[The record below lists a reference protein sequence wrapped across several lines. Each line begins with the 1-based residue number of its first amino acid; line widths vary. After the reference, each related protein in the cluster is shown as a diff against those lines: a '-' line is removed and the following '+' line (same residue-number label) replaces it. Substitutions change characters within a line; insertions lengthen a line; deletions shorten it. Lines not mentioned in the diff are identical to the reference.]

1 MRDAGRV
8 RGTGRTEN
16 AGCAKGAGPMRDGRR
31 TGRSARRSA
40 RAAIAPLCTS
50 LLLMATSGC
59 QSVAERLGVA
69 FLYEPASLPEAQTR
83 LDLAYRSDP
92 AAHPEKHRLDLFL
105 PDPALREWPTLI
117 FVHGGGWTAGDRTIE
132 AAGASVI
139 RNIGRFFA
147 SRGVGAAV
155 ISYRLM
161 PEVGWRAQLEDVAAA
176 MRFVREAVPAEGGDP
191 DAIFLSG
198 HSAGAWLA
206 ARTGFDEDV
215 LERAGFPPASLCGL
229 ALVSGAAYDLGDEET
244 YRVGASRDYFLE
256 RFDDGRPDWERAGS
270 VVPLLR
276 DALPPT
282 LILYGSMESAQLQRQ
297 SELLFER
304 MRASGAPVT
313 KLLLPRQTHQSIV
326 LTLSRDDKQAGPA
339 ILELMQGSRCS

>member
-1 MRDAGRV
+1 MSGWLRLRVPGDIERTRRVGLRQTVAAGI
-8 RGTGRTEN
+8 
-16 AGCAKGAGPMRDGRR
+16 GA
-31 TGRSARRSA
+31 
-40 RAAIAPLCTS
+40 S
-50 LLLMATSGC
+50 LLLLTTAGC
-59 QSVAERLGVA
+59 QSVLERAGVA

-105 PDPALREWPTLI
+105 PAPGQRGWPTLI
-117 FVHGGGWTAGDRTIE
+117 FIHGGGWTDGDRTIE

-147 SRGVGAAV
+147 SHGVGAAL

-161 PEVGWRAQLEDVAAA
+161 PEVGWREQLEDVATA
-176 MRFVREAVPAEGGDP
+176 MRFVREAVPSEGGDP

-206 ARTGFDEDV
+206 ARTGFDRDV
-215 LERAGFPPASLCGL
+215 LEEAGFPVQSLCGL
-229 ALVSGAAYDLGDEET
+229 ALVSGAGYDLGDEET
-244 YRVGASRDYFLE
+244 YRVGASRAYFLE
-256 RFDDGRPDWERAGS
+256 RFDDGRPDWERVGS

-276 DALPPT
+276 EDLPPT
-282 LILYGSMESAQLQRQ
+282 LILYGTMESAQLQRQ
-297 SELLFER
+297 SELLLER
-304 MRASGAPVT
+304 MTASGAPVSS
-313 KLLLPRQTHQSIV
+313 LVLPRQTHQSIV

-339 ILELMQGSRCS
+339 ILELMQSASCPARAASG

>member
-1 MRDAGRV
+1 MR
-8 RGTGRTEN
+8 
-16 AGCAKGAGPMRDGRR
+16 P
-31 TGRSARRSA
+31 SPPQA
-40 RAAIAPLCTS
+40 RAAAPAATPAILALCAG
-50 LLLMATSGC
+50 LLLLALPGC
-59 QSVAERLGVA
+59 QSVLERAGVA
-69 FLYEPASLPEAQTR
+69 FLYEPATLPEAQTR

-105 PDPALREWPTLI
+105 PDPGRSASGARGWPTLI
-117 FVHGGGWTAGDRTIE
+117 FIHGGGWTDGDRTIE

-147 SRGVGAAV
+147 SQGVGAAV

-161 PEVGWRAQLEDVAAA
+161 PEVGWREQLEDVAAA

-206 ARTGFDEDV
+206 ARTGFDPEV
-215 LERAGFPPASLCGL
+215 LERAGFPPESLCGL
-229 ALVSGAAYDLGDEET
+229 ALVSGAAYDLGDQET
-244 YRVGASRDYFLE
+244 YRVGGSRDYFLE
-256 RFDDGRPDWERAGS
+256 RFEDGRADWEQAGS
-270 VVPLLR
+270 VVPLL
-276 DALPPT
+276 DETLPPT

-304 MRASGAPVT
+304 MQASGAPVS

-339 ILELMQGSRCS
+339 ILELMRESRCAAPASAPLTAPAG

>member
-1 MRDAGRV
+1 
-8 RGTGRTEN
+8 
-16 AGCAKGAGPMRDGRR
+16 
-31 TGRSARRSA
+31 
-40 RAAIAPLCTS
+40 
-50 LLLMATSGC
+50 MATSGC

-105 PDPALREWPTLI
+105 PDPALRDWPTLI

-206 ARTGFDEDV
+206 ARTGFDPDV

-297 SELLFER
+297 SELLFDR
-304 MRASGAPVT
+304 MRASGAPVE

-339 ILELMQGSRCS
+339 ILELMQGARCS

>member
-1 MRDAGRV
+1 M
-8 RGTGRTEN
+8 
-16 AGCAKGAGPMRDGRR
+16 MM
-31 TGRSARRSA
+31 
-40 RAAIAPLCTS
+40 L
-50 LLLMATSGC
+50 SGC
-59 QSVAERLGVA
+59 QSVLERAGVA

-105 PDPALREWPTLI
+105 PEPGQSHPGSRGWPTLI
-117 FVHGGGWTAGDRTIE
+117 FIHGGGWTEGDRTIE

-139 RNIGRFFA
+139 RNIGRYFA
-147 SRGVGAAV
+147 SQGVGAAV

-161 PEVGWRAQLEDVAAA
+161 PEVGWREQLEDVAAA

-206 ARTGFDEDV
+206 ARTGFDPDV
-215 LERAGFPPASLCGL
+215 LERAGFPPESLCGL

-244 YRVGASRDYFLE
+244 YRVGASRGYFLE
-256 RFDDGRPDWERAGS
+256 RFDDGRADWERAGS
-270 VVPLLR
+270 VVPLL
-276 DALPPT
+276 DETLPPT
-282 LILYGSMESAQLQRQ
+282 LILYGSAESAQLQRQ

-304 MRASGAPVT
+304 MQASGAPVT

-326 LTLSRDDKQAGPA
+326 LTLSRDDKLAGPA
-339 ILELMQGSRCS
+339 ILELMRQSSCS